1 MTAYSELSDA
11 ARMETPVA
19 VFSRPLNLDHLHLVI
34 EQAMQKLGKDQA
46 SKA

>member
-1 MTAYSELSDA
+1 
-11 ARMETPVA
+11 METPVA